1 MSLYK
6 FLNNQFLFVG
16 WLCDL
21 GFRYIHA
28 LGEIYRVAEIIG
40 ASVKLHRPW
49 ILSNSVDTVSF
60 FALLNECYSAWSDSG
75 LEEALIHISNE
86 SNLKQDGIL
95 RELIESIKY
104 IHELDEH
111 ALQTF
116 VITGE
121 ETTCRLSA
129 LPAGFMPGMYSNLGC
144 LQATNDEI

>member
-1 MSLYK
+1 M
-6 FLNNQFLFVG
+6 G
-16 WLCDL
+16 WLGDI

-40 ASVKLHRPW
+40 ASAKLYKPW
-49 ILSNSVDTVSF
+49 MLSGPVDPASL
-60 FALLNECYSAWSDSG
+60 FALLNECYTTWSDSG

-86 SNLKQDGIL
+86 TNLEQDGIS

-111 ALQTF
+111 ALQSF

-121 ETTCRLSA
+121 EATCQLSA
-129 LPAGFMPGMYSNLGC
+129 LPAGFIPGMCTIILAVFKT
-144 LQATNDEI
+144 QMMKFD